1 MPIMETWNDVK
12 VVNSDDEADFFYL
25 LGSGAKFQTKSEDQ
39 VTNAEA
45 WGKVITNPPKA
56 PSGLIYNIM
65 LRYEF

>member
-1 MPIMETWNDVK
+1 METWNDVK
-12 VVNSDDEADFFYL
+12 VVNSKDEADFFYL
-25 LGSGAKFQTKSEDQ
+25 LGSAIDKFQTKSEDQ
-39 VTNAEA
+39 VKNAEA